1 MAKKYLTL
9 RFNLRG
15 APGAELAAKY
25 KCGQCSIAI
34 IDGDGEVLA
43 RFLDHPHG
51 FDIGDTIAAI
61 PEVAAG
67 YEQLAKE
74 KEKGI
79 TKGNAESVAAALK
92 KIGAMESKKATE
104 TILEYAKDDK
114 QPEALQR
121 GAILALAKQPE
132 AAKELIPY
140 LTDKRYPIKSAAQ
153 TTLPAM
159 GLKGLPALLEGLA
172 SDNVDVRTACFSP
185 AMTVTKNGKI
195 AKDLTFWKSGK
206 EDART
211 KALDEWKSWAE
222 TQLKPKPKDKKEE
235 PKAKK

>member
-1 MAKKYLTL
+1 LAKKYLTL

-25 KCGQCSIAI
+25 KCGQCSVAI
-34 IDGDGEVLA
+34 LDSDGEVVA
-43 RFLDHPHG
+43 RFLDHPKG
-51 FDIGDTIAAI
+51 FEIGETIAAI
-61 PEVAAG
+61 PDVAAG
-67 YEQLAKE
+67 YEQLGQLKA
-74 KEKGI
+74 KGI
-79 TKGNAESVAAALK
+79 TKANAESASAALK
-92 KIGAMESKKATE
+92 KIGAMESPKALE

-114 QPEALQR
+114 APETLQR

-132 AAKELIPY
+132 AAKDLVPY

-159 GLKGLPALLEGLA
+159 GIKALPALLEGLA
-172 SDNVDVRTACFSP
+172 SESVDVRAACFGP
-185 AMTVTKNGKI
+185 AMTITKNGKI

-206 EDART
+206 EEARN
-211 KALDEWKSWAE
+211 KAIAEWKEWAE
-222 TQLKPKPKDKKEE
+222 IQMKPKAKEL

>member
-25 KCGQCSIAI
+25 KCGQCSVAI
-34 IDGDGEVLA
+34 IDGEGEVVA
-43 RFLDHPHG
+43 RFLDHPKG
-51 FDIGDTIAAI
+51 YEIGDTIAAI
-61 PEVAAG
+61 PDVAAG
-67 YEQLAKE
+67 YEQLAKL

-79 TKGNAESVAAALK
+79 TKANAGSVATALK
-92 KIGAMESKKATE
+92 RIGEMESKKATE
-104 TILEYAKDDK
+104 TILEYAKDD
-114 QPEALQR
+114 QAPPALQR

-132 AAKELIPY
+132 AAKELVPY
-140 LTDKRYPIKSAAQ
+140 LTDKRYPIKSAAK

-172 SDNVDVRTACFSP
+172 SDNVEVRAACFGP
-185 AMTVTKNGKI
+185 AKAVTKNGKI

-206 EDART
+206 EEARA
-211 KALDEWKSWAE
+211 KALDEWKTWME
-222 TQLKPKPKDKKEE
+222 TQSKPKEQKGE

>member
-1 MAKKYLTL
+1 MFAKKYLTL

-25 KCGQCSIAI
+25 KCGQCSVAI

-43 RFLDHPHG
+43 RFLDHPKG
-51 FDIGDTIAAI
+51 VEMGETIAAI
-61 PEVAAG
+61 PDVAAG

-79 TKGNAESVAAALK
+79 TKTNADAVAAALK
-92 KIGAMESKKATE
+92 KIGAMESKKSLE

-172 SDNVDVRTACFSP
+172 SDNVDTRAACFAP
-185 AMTVTKNGKI
+185 ASTVTKNGKI

-206 EDART
+206 EDARA
-211 KALDEWKSWAE
+211 KALDEWKTWTE
-222 TQLKPKPKDKKEE
+222 TQLKPKE